1 MNASIPPSP
10 PAPSPAAPLPQVPTD
25 QSHLLRILLIV
36 SLSTGVIDAIC
47 LLHLKVFTAYMT
59 GTMILVGI
67 HLTGATP
74 LALPPI
80 IALASFGTGATLG
93 GRLVRREA
101 GNVAGHA
108 TRIRILA
115 HALTVVTV
123 LVLMAVVLSA
133 LTDLSEPRMHYL
145 AVLILGLAMGIQVAG
160 SRQAGV
166 LDMTLPAATMVLH
179 GVFFDSV
186 VAGGKA
192 DRQGRRLAVIVA
204 LVLGAAVG
212 AELSLWRIWAGLLCG
227 DLLLAGATL
236 AAYAL
241 ARQPVSETS

>member
-1 MNASIPPSP
+1 MSPVNPS
-10 PAPSPAAPLPQVPTD
+10 SAATALPQAPND
-25 QSHLLRILLIV
+25 QLRLLRILLIV

-59 GTMILVGI
+59 GTLILIGI

-80 IALASFGTGATLG
+80 IALASFGAGATLG

-101 GNVAGHA
+101 AGSPGNAA
-108 TRIRILA
+108 RIRILA
-115 HALTVVTV
+115 HTLTLVTF
-123 LVLMAVVLSA
+123 LVLMAAFLAAV
-133 LTDLSEPRMHYL
+133 TDLAEPRMHYL
-145 AVLILGLAMGIQVAG
+145 AVVILGLAMGIQVAG

-179 GVFFDSV
+179 GLFFDSAL
-186 VAGGKA
+186 AGGKA
-192 DRQGRRLAVIVA
+192 DRQGRRVAVIGA
-204 LVLGAAVG
+204 LVLGAALG
-212 AELSLWRIWAGLLCG
+212 ASLSLWRIWAGLICS

-241 ARQPVSETS
+241 ARRSAPITS